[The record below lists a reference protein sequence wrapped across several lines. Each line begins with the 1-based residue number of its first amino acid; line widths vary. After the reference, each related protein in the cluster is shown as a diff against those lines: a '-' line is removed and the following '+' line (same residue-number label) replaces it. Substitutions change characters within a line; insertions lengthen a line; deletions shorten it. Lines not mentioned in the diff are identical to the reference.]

1 MDQSKVSREGQSADD
16 TVIEVSAPH
25 TSFGGRVTAIAASPN
40 LVYIGTAGGEI
51 RVNGRVNGEYESK
64 RWDQE
69 NRCIEGVMFDYEG
82 KMVYATEMNLVMVDK
97 SFSQKLKEYRS
108 YDPLRSPASPS
119 SHPHDRP
126 QDEAQPRPHKGC
138 LVGQPRRAFRDRPG
152 KARGC
157 RLPNDH
163 RIQE

>member
-1 MDQSKVSREGQSADD
+1 M
-16 TVIEVSAPH
+16 IEVSSPH

-97 SFSQKLKEYRS
+97 SFSRKLKEYRS

-119 SHPHDRP
+119 PHPHHRP
-126 QDEAQPRPHKGC
+126 QDEAQPRPHQGR
-138 LVGQPRRAFRDRPG
+138 LVGQPRRALRRRPRETRS
-152 KARGC
+152 RG
-157 RLPNDH
+157 LPHDH
-163 RIQE
+163 RIQK

>member
-1 MDQSKVSREGQSADD
+1 MDQTKGSRDSQNTED

-51 RVNGRVNGEYESK
+51 RVNGRVNGEYESR

-97 SFSQKLKEYRS
+97 SFSRKLKEYRS
-108 YDPLRSPASPS
+108 YDPLRTLRSHS
-119 SHPHDRP
+119 SHPHHRP
-126 QDEAQPRPHKGC
+126 QDETQSRPHQGC
-138 LVGQPRRAFRDRPG
+138 LVGQQRLPLRGRPG
-152 KARGC
+152 KARG
-157 RLPNDH
+157 H
-163 RIQE
+163 